1 MTLRTSNDSNRH
13 FAVLK
18 YEQMNIPLKFSD
30 VFFQH
35 LNEGNKNVRE
45 SRWKTPLK
53 SPEGTEKIVRHC
65 ESSK

>member
-1 MTLRTSNDSNRH
+1 MTSRGSNDSNQH

-18 YEQMNIPLKFSD
+18 YEQINIPLKFLN

-45 SRWKTPLK
+45 SVWKTPLK
-53 SPEGTEKIVRHC
+53 SVEVTEKIVRHS